1 MKKTAVF
8 FSEKND
14 EQVDLRVIME
24 FCKAE
29 GYEIKNCGKIT
40 DIDSFVKSLPAQ
52 QSIIFL
58 PALEDDCEGI
68 KLAQNVLADLPMH
81 VVIMYATSLPSKEY
95 LCFAFREAIDDIIL
109 SGSEHEVLE
118 MQIKR
123 AERLLDVKSQLYNT
137 GGDVEQQLES
147 LASHCKHLEQNCA
160 HVQEQLLAVAST
172 ASRIASG
179 QLNMLES
186 CPKLLIVATSNQQ
199 AESIENLATAL
210 GFQADIMHTGKEA
223 LDWLENQ
230 EQDQYPNVII
240 TDGTLSDMDANNFA
254 KSARKTLGNHPVVVI
269 VTSSN
274 EETEESYLEPDSG
287 IDDFVLKSAS
297 GESKLLLSASL
308 LGGLR

>member
-8 FSEKND
+8 FSEKSN
-14 EQVDLRVIME
+14 EQVDLRSIME

-29 GYEIKNCGKIT
+29 GYEIKNCGKIN

-109 SGSEHEVLE
+109 SGSEPEVLE

-123 AERLLDVKSQLYNT
+123 AERLLDVKSRSCT
-137 GGDVEQQLES
+137 TSGHIEHQLES
-147 LASHCKHLEQNCA
+147 LASQCKHLEQNCA
-160 HVQEQLLAVAST
+160 HVQEQLIAVAST
-172 ASRIASG
+172 ASRIATG
-179 QLNMLES
+179 QLNMLET
-186 CPKLLIVATSNQQ
+186 CPKLLIVATSHPH
-199 AESIENLATAL
+199 AESIEKLSTSL

-223 LDWLENQ
+223 LDWLKNE
-230 EQDQYPNVII
+230 DQRPNVII

-254 KSARKTLGNHPVVVI
+254 KSARKALGNHPVVII

-274 EETEESYLEPDSG
+274 EETEESFLEPDSG

>member
-8 FSEKND
+8 FSEKSN
-14 EQVDLRVIME
+14 EQVDLRSIME

-29 GYEIKNCGKIT
+29 GYEIKNCGKIN

-58 PALEDDCEGI
+58 PAIEEDCEGI

-123 AERLLDVKSQLYNT
+123 AERLLDVKSRSCYTDGQL
-137 GGDVEQQLES
+137 ELQLES
-147 LASHCKHLEQNCA
+147 LTSQCKHLEQNCA
-160 HVQEQLLAVAST
+160 HVEEQLLAVAST

-179 QLNMLES
+179 HLNMLET
-186 CPKLLIVATSNQQ
+186 CPKLLIVATSHPQ
-199 AESIENLATAL
+199 AESIEKLASTL
-210 GFQADIMHTGKEA
+210 GFETDIMHSGKEA
-223 LDWLENQ
+223 LDWLDD
-230 EQDQYPNVII
+230 QDHRPNVII
-240 TDGTLSDMDANNFA
+240 TDGTLSDIDASNFA
-254 KSARKTLGNHPVVVI
+254 KSARKTLGNHPVVIV

-274 EETEESYLEPDSG
+274 EESEEKFLEPDSG
-287 IDDFVLKSAS
+287 IDDFVLKSTS

-308 LGGLR
+308 LGSLR